1 MLVAFLP
8 ESPSNCLC
16 RNHLSHQTLYAVHI
30 AHIVHQCQHS
40 YQLRPFILLPDHVLN
55 LLGELPGD
63 LILPLVYLPVRHL
76 VTLVNHLATL
86 GGQLATQVD
95 QQTQENGNHIR

>member
-1 MLVAFLP
+1 M
-8 ESPSNCLC
+8 
-16 RNHLSHQTLYAVHI
+16 HI

-40 YQLRPFILLPDHVLN
+40 CQLRPFILLPDHVLD

-63 LILPLVYLPVRHL
+63 LILHLVHLLGHHL

-95 QQTQENGNHIR
+95 QQTQENGYHIWSNYSKIGVSEGCMDDG